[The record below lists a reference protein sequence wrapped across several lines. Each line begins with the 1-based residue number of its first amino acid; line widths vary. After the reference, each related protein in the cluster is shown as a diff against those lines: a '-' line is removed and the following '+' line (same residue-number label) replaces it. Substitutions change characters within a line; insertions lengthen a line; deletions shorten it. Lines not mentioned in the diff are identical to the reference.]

1 MILDAVRWPRKER
14 CAGDGGGTRAVT
26 RLLIGRC
33 NARGQRAVFP
43 GPARMAENFGQT
55 PLLDGGYDGA
65 KGFWIK
71 AYGFSVC
78 DNTRWCIIVI
88 YLLCCCIG
96 FYTWHVATTGSLM
109 PTTKGSIVEKLAG
122 ATSSVPV
129 SEKQPAPA
137 PAPAPA
143 PTRKAAG
150 KRVASVKWS
159 RGGTPAAGGDAAD
172 DDDEW
177 VKMD

>member
-1 MILDAVRWPRKER
+1 MRVRWPRKER

-78 DNTRWCIIVI
+78 DNTRWCIVVI

>member
-1 MILDAVRWPRKER
+1 
-14 CAGDGGGTRAVT
+14 
-26 RLLIGRC
+26 
-33 NARGQRAVFP
+33 
-43 GPARMAENFGQT
+43 MAENFGQT

-78 DNTRWCIIVI
+78 DNTRWCIVVI